1 MKGRVGMRDVY
12 WKHITEAKER
22 LQEQNPEDSKKEIL
36 AKARKEHQPE
46 YIIQFNIGLMEHFPN
61 CLCIINR
68 FLGLTVAP

>member
-46 YIIQFNIGLMEHFPN
+46 
-61 CLCIINR
+61 
-68 FLGLTVAP
+68 